1 MYIKRLL
8 EVVQHFGNQVQI
20 KDNRTGLY
28 YRYCHMVYGSI
39 NLNVGDKVNINTKI
53 GKMGTTGNS
62 TGVHLHLEATTK
74 EAWACKNFVEPCSP
88 LGFPNERGTIIK
100 WDGEIPPIPTP
111 TTTKYKKFPWSVM
124 TKKILKRRN
133 L

>member
-39 NLNVGDKVNINTKI
+39 NLNVGDRVNINTII
-53 GKMGTTGNS
+53 GKMGTFRGNY
-62 TGVHLHLEATTK
+62 K
-74 EAWACKNFVEPCSP
+74 
-88 LGFPNERGTIIK
+88 RGM
-100 WDGEIPPIPTP
+100 G
-111 TTTKYKKFPWSVM
+111 M
-124 TKKILKRRN
+124 
-133 L
+133 